1 MMKFTHMTALAAL
14 LCTATACAPTKT
26 VRGNMVED
34 HVLASVQPGVDN
46 AADVMRKLGSPTA
59 RDPFDPSIWYYIGQH
74 TEKRGILDP
83 QVMEERVVIAR
94 FNQEGR
100 LESLSERAGE
110 RLDIPVSR
118 DKTPT
123 SGNEV
128 TFMQQ
133 LLGNLGKFNR
143 EEVKHQ

>member
-1 MMKFTHMTALAAL
+1 MMKFTQMAALAAL
-14 LCTATACAPTKT
+14 LCTVSACAPTKT

-34 HVLASVQPGVDN
+34 HVLATVQPGVDN

-59 RDPFDPSIWYYIGQH
+59 RDPFNPSVWYYIGQN

-83 QVMEERVVIAR
+83 QVTEERVLIAR
-94 FNQEGR
+94 FNAEGK
-100 LESLSERAGE
+100 LESLSEREGD
-110 RLDIPVSR
+110 RIPIPVSR

-133 LLGNLGKFNR
+133 LLGNLGKFNK
-143 EEVKHQ
+143 EEAKHQ